1 MWRRADRRTAKKM
14 ESAMGKYLKAL
25 TENLPA
31 FIQES
36 EAEEKALPDIEN
48 ARVIQV
54 SKESKTKKRVQ
65 MRNLNLYSKRF
76 FSAGRGNCRS
86 ENRTGSPKP
95 TTEGSGWDEI

>member
-1 MWRRADRRTAKKM
+1 
-14 ESAMGKYLKAL
+14 MGKYLKEL

-36 EAEEKALPDIEN
+36 EAEEKALPDVEN
-48 ARVIQV
+48 ARIIQV
-54 SKESKTKKRVQ
+54 SKRIEDQKESTDEKSE
-65 MRNLNLYSKRF
+65 LNIPKDS

-95 TTEGSGWDEI
+95 TTERKWMG